1 MIMVTFCRLILDS
14 AKEMIILVVE
24 KEKELDDFTKSLG
37 KQMNLVMYR
46 MEDTERVRYQL
57 RERRRQEVREKAA
70 RDEEK
75 EKNQMERMERNRNWR
90 ERKNGE
96 ENLGSISEERILD
109 EKEERKQKNIEWRK
123 RKESRNTSFQMC
135 EYGRET
141 SESLSLA
148 SFLLPLLEC
157 PYCQEEMSPPAII
170 YQCREGH
177 NLCTKCKNVKN
188 MTVRITNPVKNRLIQ
203 NFIFRS
209 VCCARQA

>member
-1 MIMVTFCRLILDS
+1 M
-14 AKEMIILVVE
+14 
-24 KEKELDDFTKSLG
+24 DDFTKSLG

-75 EKNQMERMERNRNWR
+75 EKKQMERMERNRKWR
-90 ERKNGE
+90 ERKDGE
-96 ENLGSISEERILD
+96 ENLGSIAEKRVLD

-135 EYGRET
+135 GYGRQT
-141 SESLSLA
+141 SESLSLS

-157 PYCQEEMSPPAII
+157 PYCQVGNQVP
-170 YQCREGH
+170 
-177 NLCTKCKNVKN
+177 
-188 MTVRITNPVKNRLIQ
+188 
-203 NFIFRS
+203 
-209 VCCARQA
+209 